1 MLIKVHNRILKDF
14 TNYILN
20 WKSIVYSVYDKY
32 KIYMLQ
38 NVQYIRNKI
47 NDIIL
52 KICLKY
58 KIF

>member
-1 MLIKVHNRILKDF
+1 MLIQVHNRILKDF
-14 TNYILN
+14 TNYIN

-47 NDIIL
+47 NGIIL

>member
-1 MLIKVHNRILKDF
+1 MLIQVYNRILKDF
-14 TNYILN
+14 TNYIN

>member
-1 MLIKVHNRILKDF
+1 MLIQVHNRILKDF

-32 KIYMLQ
+32 KIYIDRMF
-38 NVQYIRNKI
+38 NIRNKI

>member
-14 TNYILN
+14 TNYIN

>member
-1 MLIKVHNRILKDF
+1 MLIQVHNRILKDF
-14 TNYILN
+14 TNYIN

>member
-1 MLIKVHNRILKDF
+1 MLIQVHNKILKDF
-14 TNYILN
+14 TNYIN